1 MPDKEHICIEG
12 RLEKMGK
19 VKHISFLLARILLA
33 GIFVYA
39 SIHKI
44 VHPDEFYV
52 VIMNYQILP
61 QYGAYALAYLLP
73 VLEMSVGLALLSRKF
88 LYPSLVIVSGMLL
101 IFISAIASA
110 WLRGLDISCG
120 CFGEGN
126 SGEYFEVIV
135 RDIFLLLLCMI
146 IFLLN
151 PRRKLD

>member
-1 MPDKEHICIEG
+1 
-12 RLEKMGK
+12 MGK
-19 VKHISFLLARILLA
+19 VKYISFLLARIILA
-33 GIFVYA
+33 GVFVYA

-44 VHPDEFYV
+44 AYPDEFYGA
-52 VIMNYQILP
+52 IMNYQILP

-73 VLEMSVGLALLSRKF
+73 MLEMFAGLALLSGKF
-88 LYPSLVIVSGMLL
+88 LPTSLLMIYGMLL
-101 IFISAIASA
+101 IFIAAIISA

-126 SGEYFEVIV
+126 SGEYFAVIV

>member
-1 MPDKEHICIEG
+1 MPDKERICIEG

-44 VHPDEFYV
+44 VYPDA
-52 VIMNYQILP
+52 IMNYQILP

-73 VLEMSVGLALLSRKF
+73 ALEMSVGLALLSRKF
-88 LYPSLVIVSGMLL
+88 LSPSLLMISGMLL
-101 IFISAIASA
+101 IFIAAIVSA

>member
-73 VLEMSVGLALLSRKF
+73 ALEMSVGLALLSRKF

-101 IFISAIASA
+101 TFIGAIASA
-110 WLRGLDISCG
+110 WLRGRDISCG

>member
-73 VLEMSVGLALLSRKF
+73 ALEMSVGLALLSRKF

-101 IFISAIASA
+101 TFIGAIASA

>member
-1 MPDKEHICIEG
+1 
-12 RLEKMGK
+12 MGK
-19 VKHISFLLARILLA
+19 VRYISFLLARIILA
-33 GIFVYA
+33 GVFVYA

-44 VHPDEFYV
+44 VYPDEFYV

-61 QYGAYALAYLLP
+61 QYCAYVLAYMLP
-73 VLEMSVGLALLSRKF
+73 MLEMSAGFALLSKKF
-88 LYPSLVIVSGMLL
+88 LSPSLFMISVMLL
-101 IFISAIASA
+101 AFIAAIISA

-120 CFGEGN
+120 CFGEGS

>member
-39 SIHKI
+39 SIHK
-44 VHPDEFYV
+44 VVYPDEFYV

-73 VLEMSVGLALLSRKF
+73 ALEMLAGLALLSKKF
-88 LYPSLVIVSGMLL
+88 LSPSLLMISGMLL
-101 IFISAIASA
+101 IFIAAIVSA

>member
-1 MPDKEHICIEG
+1 
-12 RLEKMGK
+12 MGK

>member
-1 MPDKEHICIEG
+1 MPDKERICIEG

-39 SIHKI
+39 SIHK
-44 VHPDEFYV
+44 VVYPDEFYGA
-52 VIMNYQILP
+52 IMNYQILP
-61 QYGAYALAYLLP
+61 QYCAYALAYMLP
-73 VLEMSVGLALLSRKF
+73 MVEMSAGLALLSKKF
-88 LYPSLVIVSGMLL
+88 LSPSLLMISGMLL
-101 IFISAIASA
+101 IFIAAIVSA

-126 SGEYFEVIV
+126 SGEYFAVIV

>member
-19 VKHISFLLARILLA
+19 VKYISFLLARIILA
-33 GIFVYA
+33 GVFVYA

-44 VHPDEFYV
+44 AYPDEFYGA
-52 VIMNYQILP
+52 IMNYQILP

-73 VLEMSVGLALLSRKF
+73 MLEMFAGLALLSGKF
-88 LYPSLVIVSGMLL
+88 LPTSLLMIYGMLL
-101 IFISAIASA
+101 IFIAAIISA

-126 SGEYFEVIV
+126 SGEYFAVIV

>member
-1 MPDKEHICIEG
+1 MLDKERICIEG

-19 VKHISFLLARILLA
+19 VKHISFLLARILMA

-44 VHPDEFYV
+44 VYPDEFYGA
-52 VIMNYQILP
+52 IMNYQILP
-61 QYGAYALAYLLP
+61 QYCAYALAYMLP
-73 VLEMSVGLALLSRKF
+73 MLEMSVGLALLSRKF

-101 IFISAIASA
+101 IFIAAIASV

-151 PRRKLD
+151 PRKELD

>member
-1 MPDKEHICIEG
+1 MPDKERICIEG

-19 VKHISFLLARILLA
+19 VKRISFLLARVILA
-33 GIFVYA
+33 GVFIYA

-44 VHPDEFYV
+44 VYPDKFYGA
-52 VIMNYQILP
+52 IMNYQILP

-73 VLEMSVGLALLSRKF
+73 ALEIFVGLVLLSGKF
-88 LYPSLVIVSGMLL
+88 LYPSLLMISVMLL
-101 IFISAIASA
+101 VFIAAIISA

-120 CFGEGN
+120 CFGEGS

-146 IFLLN
+146 LFLLN

>member
-1 MPDKEHICIEG
+1 
-12 RLEKMGK
+12 MGK

-73 VLEMSVGLALLSRKF
+73 ALEMSVGLALLSRKF

-101 IFISAIASA
+101 TFIGAIASA